1 MNIKD
6 TIKELG
12 LDSNNLPR
20 VLTQRVNAVENLK
33 TRMANAQ
40 KEYDD
45 EPTEENEEKLDEI
58 KDYVEEYYD
67 DVFSQLKQYK
77 LSLESNNNG
86 DDTNNVNKEKKGGG
100 AGLLIGGILLIATF
114 GAINILKKR

>member
-86 DDTNNVNKEKKGGG
+86 DDTNNVNKEKKSGG
-100 AGLLIGGILLIATF
+100 AGLLISGILLIATF